1 MSPEQ
6 ALGEPVRSES
16 DVFSLG
22 ATLVFAATGAAPFGT
37 DHKVRARIVHGA
49 PDLTRLPDPMRG
61 LVTRCLVKEP
71 AERPSPEQVLVALST
86 LLDAHYGEEWPPVD
100 VEQLIGVQERT
111 LVEVTAE
118 LPTLRE
124 PPL

>member
-1 MSPEQ
+1 
-6 ALGEPVRSES
+6 
-16 DVFSLG
+16 
-22 ATLVFAATGAAPFGT
+22 VFAATGAAPFGAG
-37 DHKVRARIVHGA
+37 HKVRSRIVYGE
-49 PDLTRLPDPMRG
+49 PDLARLPAPMRG

-71 AERPSPEQVLVALST
+71 RERPTPEQILVALST

-111 LVEVTAE
+111 LVEITAE

-124 PPL
+124 Y